1 MAFTQVVEIV
11 APTSAQVGDRVSVTI
26 KIKNIWTAT
35 MHVSAVGVLDSA
47 NRFIDWLDYWI
58 PAGITHSFSGIFTMP
73 SESVTINAY
82 SYYEDADGYWRS
94 DASKSKLVSLEA
106 VPVEYWHK
114 IGTAVRTVVRV
125 KEEIMAGAYT
135 EIFEIIAPSSAVSGE
150 RVEVE
155 ASVEN
160 THDER
165 ITVACAGK
173 FDNIEIKPTTESLVL
188 EPWAYYPF
196 RFFFTMPSKSIRVH
210 IWSYYWTGTDW
221 YQDDYRYIDISLA
234 AVPVEYWHKIG
245 TAVRIVLSIKEVAPP
260 ELEYWHKIG
269 TAVRIVIA
277 SIEPIPPE
285 EEYWHE
291 IGAAVRIVFLS
302 IEPAP
307 PEDEELEHWHEIGT
321 AVRMVIVRP
330 GEPTPPEDEEEE
342 KKFPVGVALL
352 IGGGAAVALLAATK
366 GK

>member
-1 MAFTQVVEIV
+1 
-11 APTSAQVGDRVSVTI
+11 
-26 KIKNIWTAT
+26 
-35 MHVSAVGVLDSA
+35 
-47 NRFIDWLDYWI
+47 
-58 PAGITHSFSGIFTMP
+58 
-73 SESVTINAY
+73 
-82 SYYEDADGYWRS
+82 
-94 DASKSKLVSLEA
+94 
-106 VPVEYWHK
+106 
-114 IGTAVRTVVRV
+114 
-125 KEEIMAGAYT
+125 MAGTYT
-135 EIFEIIAPSSAVSGE
+135 EIFEIIAPSSASSGE

-160 THDER
+160 SYDER

-173 FDNIEIKPTTESLVL
+173 IDNTEIKPTTESLAL
-188 EPWAYYPF
+188 DPWTYYPF
-196 RFFFTMPSKSIRVH
+196 RFFFTMPSEDIRVH
-210 IWSYYWTGTDW
+210 IWSYYWTGSEW
-221 YQDDYRYIDISLA
+221 YQDDYKYVDISSI
-234 AVPVEYWHKIG
+234 VPTEHWHEIG
-245 TAVRIVLSIKEVAPP
+245 TAVRIVITRMEEPIPP
-260 ELEYWHKIG
+260 VEEYWHKIG

-285 EEYWHE
+285 EEHWHE

-352 IGGGAAVALLAATK
+352 IGAAVALLAATK